1 MQQRTILILYK
12 QIPMNNEQKEKY
24 SIEVHNQ
31 IIGWTSNCDTK
42 ASIILAFIGI
52 LVSITFTSEYLLG
65 GVQTE
70 IENIINYW
78 KNGIGGFSLL
88 STLMFLSLF
97 GFVIFTLLCCYFA
110 ISSLKANIECPD
122 DSIIFFGKI
131 AELSKEKY
139 IERVN
144 SVTEEEFEQDKLSQI
159 HICAEICKGK
169 FKFYNKS
176 IKCLKWG
183 LLLFICFVF
192 FVILL
197 K

>member
-1 MQQRTILILYK
+1 M
-12 QIPMNNEQKEKY
+12 EKKDY
-24 SIEVHNQ
+24 CTELHNQ

-42 ASIILAFIGI
+42 ASIVLAFIGI
-52 LVSITFTSEYLLG
+52 LVSITFTSEYLLV

-88 STLMFLSLF
+88 STFMFLSLF
-97 GFVIFTLLCCYFA
+97 GFVISTLLCCYYV
-110 ISSLKANIECPD
+110 ISSLKANLECPN
-122 DSIIFFGKI
+122 DSIIFFRKI

-144 SVTEEEFEQDKLSQI
+144 SISEEEFDQDKLSQI
-159 HICAEICKGK
+159 HICAKICDEK

-176 IKCLKWG
+176 TKYLKWG
-183 LLLFICFVF
+183 LLLFVCLVF
-192 FVILL
+192 FVVLL

>member
-1 MQQRTILILYK
+1 M
-12 QIPMNNEQKEKY
+12 EKKDY
-24 SIEVHNQ
+24 CTELHNQ

-42 ASIILAFIGI
+42 ASIVLAFIGI
-52 LVSITFTSEYLLG
+52 LVSITFTSEYLLV

-88 STLMFLSLF
+88 STFMFLSLF
-97 GFVIFTLLCCYFA
+97 GFVISTLLCCYYV
-110 ISSLKANIECPD
+110 ISSLKANLECPN
-122 DSIIFFGKI
+122 DSIIFFRKI

-144 SVTEEEFEQDKLSQI
+144 SISEEEFDQDKLSQI
-159 HICAEICKGK
+159 HICAKICDEK

-176 IKCLKWG
+176 TKYLKWG
-183 LLLFICFVF
+183 LLLFVCLVF
-192 FVILL
+192 FVVLF

>member
-1 MQQRTILILYK
+1 M
-12 QIPMNNEQKEKY
+12 EKKDY
-24 SIEVHNQ
+24 CTELHNQ

-42 ASIILAFIGI
+42 ASIVLAFIGI
-52 LVSITFTSEYLLG
+52 LVSITFTSEYLLV

-88 STLMFLSLF
+88 STFMFLSLF
-97 GFVIFTLLCCYFA
+97 GFVISTLLCCYYV
-110 ISSLKANIECPD
+110 ISSLKANLECPN
-122 DSIIFFGKI
+122 DSIIFFRKI

-144 SVTEEEFEQDKLSQI
+144 SLSEEEFDQDKLSQI
-159 HICAEICKGK
+159 HICAKICDEK

-176 IKCLKWG
+176 TKYLKWG
-183 LLLFICFVF
+183 LLLFVCLVF
-192 FVILL
+192 FVVLL

>member
-1 MQQRTILILYK
+1 MK
-12 QIPMNNEQKEKY
+12 QKNVY
-24 SIEVHNQ
+24 STEVLNQ

-52 LVSITFTSEYLLG
+52 LVSVTFTSEYLLG

-78 KNGIGGFSLL
+78 KNGTGGFCLL
-88 STLMFLSLF
+88 STLMFLSLS
-97 GFVIFTLLCCYFA
+97 GFVISMLLCCYYA
-110 ISSLKANIECPD
+110 ITSLKANLKCNY

-131 AELSKEKY
+131 AKLSEEKY

-144 SVTEEEFEQDKLSQI
+144 SITEEEFEQDKLSQI
-159 HICAEICKGK
+159 HICAKICNEK

-176 IKCLKWG
+176 IKYLKWG
-183 LLLFICFVF
+183 LSLFVWFVF